1 MATPAPPGTP
11 TFYMTCEKRSRI
23 RAAIESESV
32 PVMQNVMLYHGG
44 NGLRD
49 FNPYD
54 TSYVLDSGGYSA
66 MNEYGG
72 AFPWSVKEYH
82 EWLQNAYAERPFDWA
97 AVMDLACEPAFD
109 DVMTV
114 AERQDKT
121 LENTLKHFNHDPDYP
136 LLPVLQGREID
147 QWIAFHDRLVDHG
160 IDTTYV
166 GVGTLCRQSSSK
178 QIANI
183 EQALR
188 ARTDIEAIHG
198 FGVKISAFNYGAVFE
213 SADSQA
219 WSWQTKFGNKYT
231 LTSTNPPEFKTVDY
245 KNSKQAHRESFEAYY
260 PRAVY
265 LQQRSAQK
273 RNRAGKIASLNE
285 W

>member
-1 MATPAPPGTP
+1 
-11 TFYMTCEKRSRI
+11 
-23 RAAIESESV
+23 
-32 PVMQNVMLYHGG
+32 MQNVMLYHGA

-49 FNPYD
+49 FNAYD

-66 MNEYGG
+66 MNEYSG
-72 AFPWSVKEYH
+72 AFPWSVQEYH
-82 EWLQNAYAERPFDWA
+82 EWLQDAYAERAFDWA

-114 AERQDKT
+114 KERQDETLANT
-121 LENTLKHFNHDPDYP
+121 LEHFNKNPDYP

-160 IDTTYV
+160 IDTSYV

-178 QIANI
+178 QIAKI

-188 ARTDIEAIHG
+188 ARTDVEAIHG
-198 FGVKISAFNYGAVFE
+198 FGVKISAFGHGAVFE
-213 SADSQA
+213 SADSKA
-219 WSWQTKFGNKYT
+219 WAWETSFGNKYVQ
-231 LTSTNPPEFKTVDY
+231 TNTDPPKFETVDY
-245 KNSKQAHRESFEAYY
+245 EDAAQAHRESFEAYY

-265 LQQRSAQK
+265 LQQQSAQT
-273 RNRAGKIASLNE
+273 RDRAGEITSLNA